1 LTLSF
6 RKRAGG
12 GQVLQHLR
20 FKTSTREQL
29 IRSTFA
35 SRAALSIIGWVFAL
49 LLHSFSGRIPFLG
62 RMVEVEVRIWAAS
75 VVLLVEGLLF
85 VPYYWLR
92 RRYPRRER
100 VIHTVTATV
109 DVLMG
114 TLYIYSIGGV
124 SFGAAAM
131 FYSLIIV
138 FAASVLTLPQ
148 TRYVISLCILLYT
161 GLFYLEW
168 NGILSAGSDPGP
180 GMAGEYV
187 GLYFLEG
194 FGMLIFGVVA
204 YQIARD
210 YRGRERLME
219 VGSFVL
225 GLSHELKTPLAT
237 VLHGVMR
244 LKPGTVVTE
253 EDVDVVRRNVRR
265 VNGLVNSVLDYGSTG
280 KVPLR
285 PVPAAEAVRLGVE
298 MAWGALREKYPC
310 VRIELDTDP
319 GRDTVLMADK
329 EWLAQALA
337 NIVKNAVEA
346 SGEDGLITVSLA
358 PGDALWAAI
367 EVRDRGPGMSGEIMS
382 RIFEPFFTTKGSG
395 TGYGLGLPVA
405 RRIVEAH
412 GGNITVESEPGLG
425 TVFTVRIPLGDGLE
439 EWAWDGSGS
448 SSEPTFE
455 SGGPECPEPGS
466 QEGVTGGY

>member
-1 LTLSF
+1 
-6 RKRAGG
+6 
-12 GQVLQHLR
+12 
-20 FKTSTREQL
+20 
-29 IRSTFA
+29 
-35 SRAALSIIGWVFAL
+35 LSIIGWIFAVL
-49 LLHSFSGRIPFLG
+49 LNSFSDRIPFLG
-62 RMVEVEVRIWAAS
+62 RMVDVDVRIWAAS
-75 VVLLVEGLLF
+75 VVLFVEGLLF
-85 VPYYWLR
+85 VPYYWIR
-92 RRYPRRER
+92 RRYPDRER
-100 VIHTVTATV
+100 LIHTVTATV

-138 FAASVLTLPQ
+138 FAASVLTLAQ

-168 NGILSAGSDPGP
+168 NGLLSAGSDPG
-180 GMAGEYV
+180 GMMAGEYV

-237 VLHGVMR
+237 VLLGVMR
-244 LKPGTVVTE
+244 LKPGTVVRE
-253 EDVDVVRRNVRR
+253 EDVEVVRRNVHR
-265 VNGLVNSVLDYGSTG
+265 VKDLVNSVLDYGSTG

-285 PVPAAEAVRLGVE
+285 PVTAAEAVELAAE
-298 MAWGALREKYPC
+298 MARTALRERSTG
-310 VRIELDTDP
+310 VRIEFETGP
-319 GRDTVLMADK
+319 RRDAVVMADK
-329 EWLAQALA
+329 EWLARALA

-346 SGEDGLITVSLA
+346 SGENGLVTVSLRS
-358 PGDALWAAI
+358 GDALWAAI
-367 EVRDRGPGMSGEIMS
+367 EVRDHGVGMRGETMG
-382 RIFEPFFTTKGSG
+382 RIFEPFFTTKGSEKG
-395 TGYGLGLPVA
+395 CGLGLPVA

-412 GGNITVESEPGLG
+412 GGNISVESEPGAG
-425 TVFTVRIPLGDGLE
+425 TLFTVRIPLADGFDA
-439 EWAWDGSGS
+439 WACVGAGS
-448 SSEPTFE
+448 SSEPIFD
-455 SGGPECPEPGS
+455 SGRPECPEPGS
-466 QEGVTGGY
+466 RKRARGGY

>member
-1 LTLSF
+1 
-6 RKRAGG
+6 
-12 GQVLQHLR
+12 VLQHLR

-35 SRAALSIIGWVFAL
+35 SRAALAIIGWVFAIL
-49 LLHSFSGRIPFLG
+49 LNSFSGRIPFLG
-62 RMVEVEVRIWAAS
+62 RMVDVEVRIWAAS
-75 VVLLVEGLLF
+75 VVLFVEGLLF

-92 RRYPRRER
+92 RRYPEQER

-148 TRYVISLCILLYT
+148 TRYVITLCILLYT
-161 GLFYLEW
+161 GLFYAEW
-168 NGILSAGSDPGP
+168 NGLFSTGSDPGAT
-180 GMAGEYV
+180 MTGEYM

-244 LKPGTVVTE
+244 LKPGTVVRE
-253 EDVDVVRRNVRR
+253 EDVEVVRRNVDR
-265 VNGLVNSVLDYGSTG
+265 VKNLVNSVLDYGSTG

-285 PVPAAEAVRLGVE
+285 PIRALDAVELAVE
-298 MAWGALREKYPC
+298 MARGALRERC
-310 VRIELDTDP
+310 RGVVIELETDP
-319 GRDTVLMADK
+319 RGETVVMADR
-329 EWLAQALA
+329 EWLARALA

-346 SGEDGLITVSLA
+346 SEQCGPVTVGLRA
-358 PGDALWAAI
+358 GDALLAAI
-367 EVRDRGPGMSGEIMS
+367 EVRDHGAGMSGETMG

-395 TGYGLGLPVA
+395 KGCGLGLAVA

-412 GGNITVESEPGLG
+412 GGNISVESEPGAG
-425 TVFTVRIPLGDGLE
+425 TVFTVRIPLADGLE
-439 EWAWDGSGS
+439 EWVRRGGES
-448 SSEPTFE
+448 SSESIFD
-455 SGGPECPEPGS
+455 SGRPECPEPRS
-466 QEGVTGGY
+466 RERMRGGY

>member
-1 LTLSF
+1 M
-6 RKRAGG
+6 
-12 GQVLQHLR
+12 LQHLR

-35 SRAALSIIGWVFAL
+35 SRAALSIIGWIFAIL
-49 LLHSFSGRIPFLG
+49 LNSFSGRIPFLG
-62 RMVEVEVRIWAAS
+62 RMVDVEVRIWAAS
-75 VVLLVEGLLF
+75 VVLFVEGLLF

-92 RRYPRRER
+92 RRYPERER
-100 VIHTVTATV
+100 VIHAVTATV

-138 FAASVLTLPQ
+138 FAASVLTLAQ

-168 NGILSAGSDPGP
+168 NGMLSARPDPGV
-180 GMAGEYV
+180 GMAGEFV

-237 VLHGVMR
+237 VLLGVTS
-244 LKPGTVVTE
+244 LEPGTLVRE
-253 EDVDVVRRNVRR
+253 EDIETVRRNVHR
-265 VNGLVNSVLDYGSTG
+265 VKNLVNSVLDYGSAG

-285 PVPAAEAVRLGVE
+285 PVPAAEVVELAVE
-298 MAWGALREKYPC
+298 MARGALRERSTG
-310 VRIELDTDP
+310 VRIEFETGP
-319 GRDTVLMADK
+319 RGDTVVMADK
-329 EWLAQALA
+329 EWLAQAFA

-346 SGEDGLITVSLA
+346 SGEEGLVTVSLGA
-358 PGDALWAAI
+358 GDALWAAI
-367 EVRDRGPGMSGEIMS
+367 EVRDRGAGMPGETMG

-395 TGYGLGLPVA
+395 KGYGLGLPVA

-412 GGNITVESEPGLG
+412 GGTISVESEPGAG
-425 TVFTVRIPLGDGLE
+425 TLFTVRIPLADGLE
-439 EWAWDGSGS
+439 AWACRGRGS
-448 SSEPTFE
+448 SSEPIFD
-455 SGGPECPEPGS
+455 SGRPQCPKAGS
-466 QEGVTGGY
+466 QEGVSGGY